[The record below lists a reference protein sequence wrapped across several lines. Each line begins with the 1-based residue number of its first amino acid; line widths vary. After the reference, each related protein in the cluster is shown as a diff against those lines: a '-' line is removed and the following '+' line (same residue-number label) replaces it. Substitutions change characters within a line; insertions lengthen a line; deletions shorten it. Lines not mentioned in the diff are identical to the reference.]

1 MAVKAEKQPVKAEE
15 PKKKEAPKQAAFF
28 VYLGPNISGVIQK
41 GSIFPGPREEVE
53 KLLAPA
59 IDKYPRIKS
68 LLVSDETLVE
78 DRIEVTKPGT
88 RLNTEFKRLVAELK

>member
-15 PKKKEAPKQAAFF
+15 PKKKEAKKDSFF
-28 VYLGPNISGVIQK
+28 LYLGPNISGVIQK

-59 IDKYPRIKS
+59 IARYPRIKA
-68 LLVSDETLVE
+68 LLVSDETLVA

-88 RLNTEFKRLVAELK
+88 RLNAEFNRLVDELK

>member
-15 PKKKEAPKQAAFF
+15 PKKKETKKDSFF

-68 LLVSDETLVE
+68 LLASDETLVE

-88 RLNTEFKRLVAELK
+88 RLNAEFKRLVAELK